1 MAMMEHVVAA
11 RKAPGPAGVFQR
23 GSRRALRIARGRV
36 RLRVPPRRAADWRD
50 EGGTALV
57 IALMATLLLTALGTA
72 LILLTNTETAISANY
87 RDAQEA
93 LYAADAGIE
102 RVVQDLLLVPR
113 WNDVLAGSLQSG
125 FIDTTLTP
133 TLADGSTVDLNAE
146 TANLQA
152 DTDSADLWGSNDPVW
167 RLYAWGPIRDLLS
180 TGTINSPMYVAVWV
194 GDDPSETDGN
204 PSNDGNGVLTLHAIA
219 FGPGN
224 TRKVVEVTVART
236 SGTEIERGYIA
247 QRGQEEL
254 NQRARK
260 AAVQTPGKAL
270 TSMRM
275 GLATGGMTVVP

>member
-1 MAMMEHVVAA
+1 MQKSMRPE
-11 RKAPGPAGVFQR
+11 
-23 GSRRALRIARGRV
+23 
-36 RLRVPPRRAADWRD
+36 RAAQRASDTGHPGLARLPRARWRG
-50 EGGTALV
+50 EQGTALI

-93 LYAADAGIE
+93 LYAADAGVE

-113 WNDVLAGSLQSG
+113 WNDVLSGSLQSG
-125 FIDTTLTP
+125 FVDSTRTP
-133 TLADGSTVDLNAE
+133 TLADGSTLDLNVE
-146 TANLQA
+146 TANLQH
-152 DTDSADLWGSNDPVW
+152 DTNSANLWGANNPVW
-167 RLYAWGPIRDLLS
+167 RLYAWGPIRDLLP
-180 TGTINSPMYVAVWV
+180 TDTINSPMYVAVWV

-204 PSNDGNGVLTLHAIA
+204 PSNDANGVLTLRAVA

-236 SGTEIERGYIA
+236 SSTEIERGYVA

-260 AAVQTPGKAL
+260 AAVQLPGQAL
-270 TSMRM
+270 TSMRL
-275 GLATGGMTVVP
+275 GVATGGMNVVP